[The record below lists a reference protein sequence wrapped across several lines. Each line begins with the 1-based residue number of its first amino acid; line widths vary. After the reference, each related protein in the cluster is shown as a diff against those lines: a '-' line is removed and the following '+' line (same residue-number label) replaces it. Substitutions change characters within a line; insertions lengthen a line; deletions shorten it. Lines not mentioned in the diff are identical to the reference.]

1 MKTVLLSYRIFQPM
15 YQYDV
20 EMSRDK
26 LMSDGNRCRLKNMMI
41 NVVVRKSPSFIN

>member
-15 YQYDV
+15 HQYDG
-20 EMSRDK
+20 EMSIDK

-41 NVVVRKSPSFIN
+41 NVFARKSSSFIN